1 MHSRG
6 TIKNI
11 GALDVWNLIKTGFHA
26 SRFETDICTHTYM
39 YIGKDSSQQT
49 SVHGAILRG
58 KDRILNHLEPCPNE
72 LIFKRRS
79 KERERET
86 KERRANSKLAFPFS
100 SFFFI
105 KRRAFE
111 NCRAKP
117 SLPNPIADVSPFSY
131 FFPSSRPRFDH

>member
-79 KERERET
+79 KERDRERE
-86 KERRANSKLAFPFS
+86 KREASEFKARV
-100 SFFFI
+100 SFFF
-105 KRRAFE
+105 
-111 NCRAKP
+111 
-117 SLPNPIADVSPFSY
+117 
-131 FFPSSRPRFDH
+131 FFFYQEKGF